1 LPKIKVTV
9 NQYKRKQNMKRMQR
23 LSLSVKLITRRKLL
37 RPRHRLSRRKK
48 RWKLNLAKRSDQ
60 LYGNLLKH
68 SPSIRTRSRSTKLSR
83 KRRKSALKSSL
94 ANQKR
99 YLLTNKTQM

>member
-9 NQYKRKQNMKRMQR
+9 NQSKRKQNLKRRQR
-23 LSLSVKLITRRKLL
+23 LSQSVKWIKRRKLL

-60 LYGNLLKH
+60 LYGNLLNH
-68 SPSIRTRSRSTKLSR
+68 SPSIRTSSRPTKLSQ

-94 ANQKR
+94 ANLKR
-99 YLLTNKTQM
+99 YLLTNKSQM